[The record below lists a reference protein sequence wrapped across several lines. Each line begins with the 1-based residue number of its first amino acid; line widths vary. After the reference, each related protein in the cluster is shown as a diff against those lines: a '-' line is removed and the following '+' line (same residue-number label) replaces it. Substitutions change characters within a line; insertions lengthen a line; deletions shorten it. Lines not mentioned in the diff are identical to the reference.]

1 MRLSFVQEV
10 LLAAAA
16 VLALVLL
23 VEVWLVM
30 PDPSLTG
37 TPVGATSLPST
48 APSMEA
54 LPIFTLPPRDSMR
67 AFVERPLFERMR
79 RAECQPYAAKEQ
91 WCVDRLDESIRQ
103 R

>member
-16 VLALVLL
+16 VLALLLL

-37 TPVGATSLPST
+37 RPVVATSLQST

-67 AFVERPLFERMR
+67 AFIEHPLFERTR
-79 RAECQPYAAKEQ
+79 RAAGEPYATKELC
-91 WCVDRLDESIRQ
+91 CVDRLR
-103 R
+103 